1 MSAARLLKEARA
13 AGLSLRVSPA
23 GKIACRGPAETLE
36 RLKPALV
43 ERRDELLAELR
54 SEVAAAY
61 DPVHLQREADRRNA
75 AAIRD
80 RITDRWCACGH
91 LAEFAWPG
99 DDGRDVWRCVEC
111 TPTWGRA

>member
-1 MSAARLLKEARA
+1 MSASRLLKEARA

-23 GKIACRGPAETLE
+23 GRLACRGPAETLE

-54 SEVAAAY
+54 SEAAVAY
-61 DPVHLQREADRRNA
+61 NPERLRREADRRNA
-75 AAIRD
+75 TAARNG
-80 RITDRWCACGH
+80 ITDRFCRCGH
-91 LAEFAWPG
+91 LAEFAWL
-99 DDGRDVWRCVEC
+99 DDAGRDVWRCVEC

>member
-23 GKIACRGPAETLE
+23 GRLACRGPAETLE

-75 AAIRD
+75 NAARD
-80 RITDRWCACGH
+80 GITDRCCRCGH
-91 LAEFAWPG
+91 LAEFAWLG
-99 DDGRDVWRCVEC
+99 DDGRDVWICGEC
-111 TPTWGRA
+111 LPTRGRA

>member
-23 GKIACRGPAETLE
+23 GKLACRGPSETLE

-61 DPVHLQREADRRNA
+61 DPGRLQREADRRNA
-75 AAIRD
+75 EAARNHS
-80 RITDRWCACGH
+80 TDRFCRCGH
-91 LAEFAWPG
+91 LATFSWSG
-99 DDGRDVWRCVEC
+99 NDGRDVWICAEC
-111 TPTWGRA
+111 LPTRGRA